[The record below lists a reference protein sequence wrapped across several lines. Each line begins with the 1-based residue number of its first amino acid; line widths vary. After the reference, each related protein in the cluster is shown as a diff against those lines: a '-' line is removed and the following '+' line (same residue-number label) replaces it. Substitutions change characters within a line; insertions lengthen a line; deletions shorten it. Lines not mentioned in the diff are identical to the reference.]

1 MKSSLKFTAI
11 ALLLGGVLDVQ
22 NLNAATYASA
32 AAVPYDSEI
41 NPFAVRVSRI
51 FASPGTPKEFATS
64 IDALSKTSSNTN
76 NSNQEKRLL
85 LYTLVS
91 EVVKSELPLR
101 TGLNECKN

>member
-11 ALLLGGVLDVQ
+11 ALLLGGVLHVQ

-51 FASPGTPKEFATS
+51 FAGIYIYIYFSEY
-64 IDALSKTSSNTN
+64 SK
-76 NSNQEKRLL
+76 
-85 LYTLVS
+85 Y
-91 EVVKSELPLR
+91 
-101 TGLNECKN
+101 